1 MSNPYS
7 EDRLIQAAAANLLH
21 EELEWETVFAYDGET
36 FGENGT
42 LGRTN
47 DKEVILVRYLRYAL
61 KKLNSWLTPQQEDE
75 AVKALLSHV
84 VTSSLMQTN
93 EEKYK
98 MIRDGVDVSCT
109 KPDGTP
115 GTRKA
120 KIIDFKNPSNNSFI
134 AVRELWIRGAYHR
147 RRADIIGFVNGL
159 PLLFVELK
167 NHYVDVSEA
176 YDKNYTDYLDTIPH
190 LFFYNAMVILSNAKT
205 AKVGT
210 LGSKFD
216 FFHEWKRLK
225 EEDAGNIELATMLRG
240 ICKKENF
247 IDLIENFILFDHTD
261 GNTVKILARNHQY
274 LGVNEAVQAYKE
286 RKLRDGKLGVFWHT
300 QGSGKS
306 YSMLFL
312 SQKIK
317 RKFEGTPTIVILTD
331 REELNTQI
339 SDTFENCGLLG
350 ESKARQFMA
359 KSGADLIKKLKGNP
373 EFIFTLIQKFNSKPT
388 EPILPDH
395 DIIIMS
401 DEAHRSQY
409 GLFADN
415 MNLLLPTASKIGFTG
430 TPLLSSDNITERTFG
445 GYVSIY
451 DFKRAVDDKA
461 TVPLYYENR
470 GEKIKAIKNPDINDK
485 ILDAIAAAD
494 LDPAQQEK
502 LEHEFA
508 SEIHILTAEPRLDA
522 IAKDFVNHYTDLWNS
537 GKAMFVCLNKVTCVR
552 MYNLAQKYW
561 ANKIAEVEAAI
572 KVATQ
577 QEAME
582 LQHKLDWLKETE
594 MCVVISQE
602 QNEVK
607 TFKKWGLDILPHRKK
622 MINRDLADEFKKSD
636 SPFRIVF
643 VCAMWLTGF
652 DVKSLSCLYLDK
664 PLQAHTLMQTIARAN
679 RVDEGKSNGLVV
691 DYIGIVK
698 ALRKA
703 LADYTTNKGHSG
715 GEDPTI
721 DKEKLFA
728 RITEVIDKAKDF
740 LKEHGFI
747 LQDLIDCKGSKFE
760 KLELLLNAAD
770 CVCVSVEAKRCF
782 QTYASEL
789 LRLIKFIC
797 KDDMDPE
804 VFKEKDAIEAI
815 SKELQKMRKHVD
827 NTSLMVE
834 INSIISDYVTVEEDN
849 DNHVSRQF
857 DISKIDFDI
866 LRKEFA
872 KAQRKHLMLKD
883 LDELVQTRLDS
894 LLKENPG
901 RVNFYDRYKE
911 IIDAYNSEQ
920 DRASIEKTFDEL
932 IKLANSLSEEEQRY
946 VREEFQN
953 DEQLALYDLMFV
965 DNLSSKDI
973 KKIKEVSVELLEK
986 IKKAIASTDHCFDK
1000 EEGQASIKVIIRD
1013 LLYQDLPDSVFN
1025 NFETYQ
1031 RKIYDYVY
1039 ARYNGVVA

>member
-21 EELEWETVFAYDGET
+21 DELEWDSVFAFDSET

-42 LGRTN
+42 LGRTSE
-47 DKEVILVRYLRYAL
+47 KEVILDRYLRSAL
-61 KKLNSWLTPQQEDE
+61 RKFNSWLTPQQEEE
-75 AVKALLSHV
+75 AVKNIHHHV
-84 VTSSLMQTN
+84 STASLMQTN

-98 MIRDGVDVSCT
+98 MIRDGIKVSCT

-115 GTRKA
+115 GKRYA
-120 KIIDFKNPSNNSFI
+120 KVIDFKNPTKNSFI
-134 AVRELWIRGAYHR
+134 AVRELWIKGAYHR

-167 NHYVDVSEA
+167 NHYVDIVEA
-176 YDKNYTDYLDTIPH
+176 YDKNYTDYQDTIPH
-190 LFFYNAMVILSNAKT
+190 LFFCNAMVMLSNAKT

-210 LGSKFD
+210 LGSKFE

-247 IDLIENFILFDHTD
+247 IDLIENFILFDHSD
-261 GNTVKILARNHQY
+261 GNIVKILARNHQY
-274 LGVNEAVQAYKE
+274 LGVNEAVLAYKE

-331 REELNTQI
+331 REELNKQI

-350 ESKARQFMA
+350 ESKAKQFMA
-359 KSGADLIKKLKGNP
+359 KSGTDLIDKLKDNP
-373 EFIFTLIQKFNSKPT
+373 AFIFTLIQKFNTKPT
-388 EPILPDH
+388 KPILPDY

-451 DFKRAVDDKA
+451 DFQRAVEDKA

-470 GEKIKAIKNPDINDK
+470 GEKIKTIKNPDINDR
-485 ILDAIAAAD
+485 IIEAIAAAE
-494 LDPAQQEK
+494 LDPSQQEK

-508 SEIHILTAEPRLDA
+508 NEIHILTAEPRLDA
-522 IAKDFVNHYTDLWNS
+522 IAKDFVNHYTDLWTS

-561 ANKIAEVEAAI
+561 AEKIVEVENAI
-572 KVATQ
+572 KTATQ

-582 LQHKLDWLKETE
+582 LQRKLDWLKETE
-594 MCVVISQE
+594 MCVVVSQE
-602 QNEVK
+602 QNEIK
-607 TFKKWGLDILPHRKK
+607 TFQKWGLDIMPHRKK
-622 MINRDLADEFKKSD
+622 MVSRELDKEFKKTEN
-636 SPFRIVF
+636 PFRVVF

-679 RVDEGKSNGLVV
+679 RVNEGKSNGLVV

-703 LADYTTNKGHSG
+703 LADYTANKERPG

-721 DKEKLFA
+721 DKEELFA
-728 RITEVIDKAKDF
+728 KIIEVIAQTKDF
-740 LKEHGFI
+740 LNEHGFV
-747 LQDLIDCKGSKFE
+747 LQELIDCKGKKFE
-760 KLELLLNAAD
+760 RLELLLKAAD
-770 CVCVSVEAKRCF
+770 CVCVSVEVKRTF

-789 LRLIKFIC
+789 LRLIKFVC
-797 KDDMDPE
+797 KNDMEPW
-804 VFKEKDAIEAI
+804 VFEAKDAIEAI
-815 SKELQKMRKHVD
+815 YKELQKMRKHVD

-834 INSIISDYVTVEEDN
+834 INNIVSDYISIDN
-849 DNHVSRQF
+849 KNENEASRQF

-872 KAQRKHLMLKD
+872 KAQRKNLMLKD
-883 LDELVQTRLDS
+883 LDELVQTRLNT
-894 LLKENPG
+894 LLRKNPG
-901 RVNFYDRYKE
+901 RVNFYDKYKE
-911 IIDAYNSEQ
+911 IIDAYNNEQ
-920 DRASIEKTFDEL
+920 NRASIEKTFDEL
-932 IKLANSLSEEEQRY
+932 MKLANSLSQEEQRY

-953 DEQLALYDLMFV
+953 DEQLAIYDLMFV
-965 DNLSSKDI
+965 DNLSQKDI

-986 IKKAIASTDHCFDK
+986 VKNAVNSIDHCFDK
-1000 EEGQASIKVIIRD
+1000 EEGQASVKIIIRD
-1013 LLYQDLPDSVFN
+1013 LLYQDLPDSVFD

-1039 ARYNGVVA
+1039 TRYGGFVA

>member
-21 EELEWETVFAYDGET
+21 DELEWDSVFAFDSET

-42 LGRTN
+42 LGRTSE
-47 DKEVILVRYLRYAL
+47 KEVILDRYLRSAL
-61 KKLNSWLTPQQEDE
+61 RKFNSWLTPQQEEE
-75 AVKALLSHV
+75 AVKNIHHHV
-84 VTSSLMQTN
+84 STASLMQTN

-98 MIRDGVDVSCT
+98 MIRDGIKVSCT

-115 GTRKA
+115 GKRYA
-120 KIIDFKNPSNNSFI
+120 KVIDFKNPTKNSFI
-134 AVRELWIRGAYHR
+134 AVRELWIKGAYHR

-167 NHYVDVSEA
+167 NHYVDIVEA
-176 YDKNYTDYLDTIPH
+176 YDKNYTDYQDTIPH
-190 LFFYNAMVILSNAKT
+190 LFFCNAMVMLSNAKT

-210 LGSKFD
+210 LGSKFE

-247 IDLIENFILFDHTD
+247 IDLIENFILFDHSD
-261 GNTVKILARNHQY
+261 GNIVKILARNHQY
-274 LGVNEAVQAYKE
+274 LGVNEAVLAYKE

-331 REELNTQI
+331 REELNKQI

-350 ESKARQFMA
+350 ESKAEKFMA
-359 KSGADLIKKLKGNP
+359 KSGTDLIDKLKDNP
-373 EFIFTLIQKFNSKPT
+373 AFIFTLIQKFNTKPT
-388 EPILPDH
+388 KPILPDY

-451 DFKRAVDDKA
+451 DFQRAVEDKA

-470 GEKIKAIKNPDINDK
+470 GEKIKTIKNPDINDR
-485 ILDAIAAAD
+485 IIEAIAAAE
-494 LDPAQQEK
+494 LDPSQQEK

-508 SEIHILTAEPRLDA
+508 NEIHILTAEPRLDA
-522 IAKDFVNHYTDLWNS
+522 IAKDFVNHYTDLWTS

-561 ANKIAEVEAAI
+561 AEKIVEVENAI
-572 KVATQ
+572 KTATQ

-582 LQHKLDWLKETE
+582 LQRKLDWLKETE
-594 MCVVISQE
+594 MCVVVSQE
-602 QNEVK
+602 QNEIK
-607 TFKKWGLDILPHRKK
+607 TFQKWGLDIMPHRKK
-622 MINRDLADEFKKSD
+622 MVSRELDKEFKKTEN
-636 SPFRIVF
+636 PFRVVF

-679 RVDEGKSNGLVV
+679 RVNEGKSNGLVV

-703 LADYTTNKGHSG
+703 LADYTANKEHPG

-721 DKEKLFA
+721 DKEELFA
-728 RITEVIDKAKDF
+728 KIIEVIAQTKDF
-740 LKEHGFI
+740 LNEHGFV
-747 LQDLIDCKGSKFE
+747 LQELIDCKGKKFE
-760 KLELLLNAAD
+760 RLELLLKAAD
-770 CVCVSVEAKRCF
+770 CVCVSVELKRTF

-789 LRLIKFIC
+789 LRLIKFVC
-797 KDDMDPE
+797 KNDMEPW
-804 VFKEKDAIEAI
+804 VFEAKDAIEAI
-815 SKELQKMRKHVD
+815 YKELQKMRKHVD

-834 INSIISDYVTVEEDN
+834 INNIVSDYISIDN
-849 DNHVSRQF
+849 KNENEASRQF

-872 KAQRKHLMLKD
+872 KAQRKNLMLKD
-883 LDELVQTRLDS
+883 LDELVQTRLNT
-894 LLKENPG
+894 LLRKNPG
-901 RVNFYDRYKE
+901 RVNFYNKYKE
-911 IIDAYNSEQ
+911 IIDAYNNEQ
-920 DRASIEKTFDEL
+920 NRASIEKTFDEL
-932 IKLANSLSEEEQRY
+932 MKLANSLSQEEQRY

-953 DEQLALYDLMFV
+953 DEQLAIYDLMFV
-965 DNLSSKDI
+965 DNLSQKDI

-986 IKKAIASTDHCFDK
+986 VKNAVNSIDHCFDK
-1000 EEGQASIKVIIRD
+1000 EEGQASVKIIIRD
-1013 LLYQDLPDSVFN
+1013 LLYQDLPDSVFD

-1039 ARYNGVVA
+1039 TRYGGFVA